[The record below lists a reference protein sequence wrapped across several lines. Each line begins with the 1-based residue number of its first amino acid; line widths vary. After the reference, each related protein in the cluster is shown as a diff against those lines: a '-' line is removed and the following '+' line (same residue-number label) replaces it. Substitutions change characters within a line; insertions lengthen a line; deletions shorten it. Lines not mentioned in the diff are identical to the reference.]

1 MFYFNAKSVFM
12 SKLINCTNMVFESAG
27 QCLFIYFICNQLF
40 GRGVDEVG
48 AGTVL
53 YVWEC

>member
-40 GRGVDEVG
+40 GRDVDEIG
-48 AGTVL
+48 GETML